1 MAVACASSYH
11 FVIILLGKAWIY
23 HPNNMIEP
31 YGLLSACGQLGIAQ
45 NGLVMY
51 QSCIIYHSSSQIQSK
66 HMNVVKVLCSGIKF
80 ANIVAF
86 SWPSQENM
94 YEKFFSVPF
103 DCVMTSYFWYGTVY
117 CVIHDWTDIIISIYY
132 HMGLN
137 DAASHPLPSITLNI
151 VQPNRTVTT
160 TTHNDAQECI
170 ESRCRAHRFIIWDG
184 VESSLRLSG
193 QTLNICIL
201 HVQHCIVPH
210 SYCVV
215 AVNNKA
221 KCGSP
226 VNNTMFCVSVHSS
239 SDWLNVA
246 T

>member
-1 MAVACASSYH
+1 MNLSSKQHDWPVWLIECLWTTGHCTKWTCYVSIMH
-11 FVIILLGKAWIY
+11 HLPFIQSDPEQTHERCEGTVFRHKICQYCGIQLTLSGKYVWKV
-23 HPNNMIEP
+23 
-31 YGLLSACGQLGIAQ
+31 LLSTFRLR
-45 NGLVMY
+45 
-51 QSCIIYHSSSQIQSK
+51 H
-66 HMNVVKVLCSGIKF
+66 
-80 ANIVAF
+80 
-86 SWPSQENM
+86 
-94 YEKFFSVPF
+94 
-103 DCVMTSYFWYGTVY
+103 DMTSYFWYGTVY

-137 DAASHPLPSITLNI
+137 DAASHPLPSISLNI